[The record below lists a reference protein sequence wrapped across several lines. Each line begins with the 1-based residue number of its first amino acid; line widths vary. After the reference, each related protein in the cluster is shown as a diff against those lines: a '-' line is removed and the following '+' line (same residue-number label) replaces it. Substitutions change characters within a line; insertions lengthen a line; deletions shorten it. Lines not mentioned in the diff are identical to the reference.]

1 MTEFKRV
8 TLYKIKPVAGFD
20 DFLLGNSYDAV
31 EVEEGVTGRIKY
43 DEVFSKSKNEDDV
56 PWLVFLNSGH
66 DPKKYEFKS
75 QNKFPRAA
83 MALCI
88 ETDEDSLFF
97 VATFGQ
103 HADIYIDKDQIV
115 YDFGIKVGMN
125 ICHDDGLRRVQTTG
139 HEAISKQTERQASSG
154 AALSVF
160 GINSETEFLRTISG
174 SVKDDYRDVV
184 ESFKGK
190 DSITIKFPKDT
201 EVSWSYL
208 AETCRRFEERYHSE
222 DYKGTQFRSY
232 DNLRHENDPVVIEQ
246 LDELLCA
253 AIEARDF
260 SRVHLAPPEFVEGDM
275 EFTYVK
281 AKPGEPAP
289 PIHEDLRIDDIVSI
303 PRRHLNGMTAQR
315 LKSWKIYSYDGEHHA
330 THLKWSAYKC
340 IVAEVDLGEQTFV
353 ISNGQWREISENL
366 KAEVDTFIADE
377 VTELDPPH
385 LLGGINIWS
394 TEHNQ
399 NREDVFNSA
408 VGRACPEL
416 YVLDKSKIIIA
427 GSKSYEVCDLLH
439 LDGSIIHVKRYSSG
453 AASISHLFTQCK
465 FYSDAF
471 LTDAS
476 CRADMRTWIGE
487 DEGPNNAGKDKSP
500 FLALIPERSQDVFG
514 QNYTVIFCILH
525 ASDSFSLSDLPF
537 MSRYELMLSQRYL
550 TEHRKFKTGVVF
562 RKVEHGVKAEG
573 PEAEAA

>member
-1 MTEFKRV
+1 MTDFKRV
-8 TLYKIKPVAGFD
+8 TLYKIKSVVGFD
-20 DFLLGNSYDAV
+20 DFLLGNNYDNV
-31 EVEEGVTGRIKY
+31 EVEEGVAGRIKY
-43 DEVFSKSKNEDDV
+43 EEVHSKNKSEDDV

-66 DPKKYEFKS
+66 DPKKYEFRS
-75 QNKFPRAA
+75 RNKFPRAV
-83 MALCI
+83 MALRI
-88 ETDEDSLFF
+88 ETEQEPLFF
-97 VATFGQ
+97 VAAFGQ
-103 HADIYIDKDQIV
+103 HADSYVDKDQIV

-139 HEAISKQTERQASSG
+139 HEAISKQTERQASTG

-174 SVKDDYRDVV
+174 SVKEEYKDVV

-190 DSITIKFPKDT
+190 DSITIKFPKES

-208 AETCRRFEERYHSE
+208 AEVCRRFEERYHSD
-222 DYKGTQFRSY
+222 DYRGTQFRSY

-246 LDELLCA
+246 LDQLLCA

-281 AKPGEPAP
+281 AKPDEPAP
-289 PIHEDLRIDDIVSI
+289 PTHQDLTIDDIVSV
-303 PRRHLNGMTAQR
+303 PRRHIKDMTAQR
-315 LKSWKIYSYDGEHHA
+315 LKSWKIYSYDSEHHA
-330 THLKWSAYKC
+330 TYPKWNAYKC
-340 IVAEVDLGEQTFV
+340 IVAEVDLGDQTYV
-353 ISNGQWREISENL
+353 LSNGQWREISEDL
-366 KAEVDTFIADE
+366 KAEIDTFLADE
-377 VTELDPPH
+377 VTELDAPH
-385 LLGGINIWS
+385 LLDGVNIWS
-394 TEHNQ
+394 AVHNQ
-399 NREDVFNSA
+399 NREDVFNST
-408 VGRACPEL
+408 VGRACPDL
-416 YVLDKSKIIIA
+416 YVLDKSKITIA

-471 LTDAS
+471 LTDVA
-476 CRADMRTWIGE
+476 CRADMRTWIAE
-487 DEGPNNAGKDKSP
+487 DDGADNAGKDKAP

-525 ASDSFSLSDLPF
+525 NSDAFALSDLPF

-550 TEHRKFKTGVVF
+550 TEQRKFKTGVVF
-562 RKVEHGVKAEG
+562 RKVEHGIRAEG
-573 PEAEAA
+573 PGVAAA